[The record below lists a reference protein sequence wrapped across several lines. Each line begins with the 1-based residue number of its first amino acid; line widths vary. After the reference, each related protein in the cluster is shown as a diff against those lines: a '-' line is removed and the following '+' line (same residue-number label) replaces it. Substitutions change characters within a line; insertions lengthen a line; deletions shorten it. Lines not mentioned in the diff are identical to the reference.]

1 MKTFPLLLAVFL
13 ILGFHLST
21 LAEEIDWE
29 RAQSLRQ
36 QMRSGATLSDEERA
50 YLEKAM

>member
-21 LAEEIDWE
+21 LAEEIDG
-29 RAQSLRQ
+29 SV
-36 QMRSGATLSDEERA
+36 RSRCGS
-50 YLEKAM
+50 K